1 MQWRNNCVRHFSRN
15 QLLPSQRDQWTM
27 MGGPLVDKGPA
38 RWGRSWPINPGKASL
53 GNNSLPKRLENAHPT
68 WIYSIKGGH
77 LGFRFFTPS
86 QVVSSNTGITFTKWQ
101 LNLAQSNDV
110 AIFWEEFQISRIIFQ
125 TPLMISLS
133 NFLANVIVSSQAS
146 KFVQFWQK
154 VELKSGAFQFW
165 STITVEWGEVVHSPC
180 AW

>member
-1 MQWRNNCVRHFSRN
+1 MPGIVGN
-15 QLLPSQRDQWTM
+15 LLRPTLFKEPTLAEPDGPVDHDGWTI
-27 MGGPLVDKGPA
+27 GGPGTRTRRTQLG
-38 RWGRSWPINPGKASL
+38 PINPGKASL

-101 LNLAQSNDV
+101 LNLAQSYDL

-165 STITVEWGEVVHSPC
+165 STITVE
-180 AW
+180 